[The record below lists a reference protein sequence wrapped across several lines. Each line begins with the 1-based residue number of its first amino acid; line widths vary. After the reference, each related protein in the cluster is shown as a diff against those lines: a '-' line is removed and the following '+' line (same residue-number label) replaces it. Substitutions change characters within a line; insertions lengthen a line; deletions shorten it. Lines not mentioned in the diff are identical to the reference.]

1 MKIYAIVLAAGKGT
15 RMKSQRPKV
24 VHDVLYKPMINHVV
38 DELKLMGVDETIV
51 VVGHEAQQVEAILD
65 NVEFVYQKE
74 QLGTGHAVL
83 QAKDILKD
91 KEGITLVLNGDAPL
105 IRKET
110 LQGLVEFHMNNHN
123 QATVMSAD
131 CDVSNHYGR
140 IIKEDGQVI
149 GIVEYKDLQE
159 YQMDVTE
166 MNTGEY
172 CFDNQKLFEALDEV
186 TNENAQNEYYLTDI
200 VNGGA
205 EAFLADNE
213 MEFLG
218 VNDRV
223 QLSFASKILWKE
235 RAESYMKD
243 GVSIIDP
250 SSVYIDLDVI
260 IGKDTMIY
268 PNVFIE
274 NGSRIEKNVI
284 IRSGCRLNKAVIEE
298 NVEIKDNSLIED
310 SFVGAFSSVGPM
322 AHLRPGSH
330 LAGENKIGNFVELK
344 KATMGKGSK
353 ASHLTYLGDSE
364 LGENVNIGCGTITC
378 NYDGFNKYKTII
390 GNNVFVGSDTQFVAP
405 VTVGDNV
412 LIAAGSTITKDI
424 NTNDLA
430 IARTQQLNIEN
441 KGKEIMEINK
451 AKKNSKGK

>member
-1 MKIYAIVLAAGKGT
+1 MPLMKYDTLNNFINTVKQDIAFISVKMKNPKG
-15 RMKSQRPKV
+15 
-24 VHDVLYKPMINHVV
+24 
-38 DELKLMGVDETIV
+38 
-51 VVGHEAQQVEAILD
+51 
-65 NVEFVYQKE
+65 
-74 QLGTGHAVL
+74 
-83 QAKDILKD
+83 
-91 KEGITLVLNGDAPL
+91 
-105 IRKET
+105 
-110 LQGLVEFHMNNHN
+110 
-123 QATVMSAD
+123 
-131 CDVSNHYGR
+131 YGR
-140 IIKEDGQVI
+140 IVRSSNGSVLK
-149 GIVEYKDLQE
+149 IVEEKDANDNE
-159 YQMDVTE
+159 KKINEV
-166 MNTGEY
+166 NTGVYLCSSTELKKRLM
-172 CFDNQKLFEALDEV
+172 NI
-186 TNENAQNEYYLTDI
+186 NNNNAQNEYYLTDI